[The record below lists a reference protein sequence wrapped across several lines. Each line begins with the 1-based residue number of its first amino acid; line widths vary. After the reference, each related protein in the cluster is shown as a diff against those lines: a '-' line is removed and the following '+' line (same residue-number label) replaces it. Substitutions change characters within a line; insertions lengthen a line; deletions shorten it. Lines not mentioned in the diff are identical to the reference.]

1 MQGIN
6 DLVTPFLTVFLSEHF
21 EGPMEFWSV
30 ESLSDATVTA
40 VEADSYWC
48 LSRLLEGI
56 QDHYTHAQPGIQR
69 MVFSFQELVRL
80 ALYLLPC
87 HHFAFRLI
95 SPQLQCVS
103 WWRVWMMKDAIGAAS
118 SLRELSTQ
126 VNICHSCCTA
136 QDADFD
142 AP

>member
-1 MQGIN
+1 MHSFYNQQPTTPVMKSAICERPPLMSLNACRHPASGYVQGIN

-30 ESLSDATVTA
+30 ESLSETTVTA

-69 MVFSFQELVRL
+69 MVFSFQELVR
-80 ALYLLPC
+80 
-87 HHFAFRLI
+87 
-95 SPQLQCVS
+95 
-103 WWRVWMMKDAIGAAS
+103 
-118 SLRELSTQ
+118 
-126 VNICHSCCTA
+126 
-136 QDADFD
+136 
-142 AP
+142 